1 MDVTN
6 PAVEQSQYLTFL
18 VAGEEYAVGIL
29 QAKEIIQYDTVTR
42 VPKTPAWVRGVIN
55 LRGGVVPVVDLA
67 ARFGLGKTQ
76 PGRETCIVITEL
88 DLDGGQMLLGVLA
101 DSVSRVIDLRPEE
114 IDPPPAFGT
123 QVQVDY
129 LQGLGKVEGRFVLLL
144 DIEKVLSAED
154 LMADE
159 TEATSAGGGEGA
171 PVAGA
176 PGLAAPGSEPTSE
189 LELTA

>member
-6 PAVEQSQYLTFL
+6 PDVEQSQYLTFL
-18 VAGEEYAVGIL
+18 VAGEEYAIGIL

-55 LRGGVVPVVDLA
+55 LRGGVVPVVDLG

-76 PGRETCIVITEL
+76 PGRETCIVIAEL
-88 DLDGGQMLLGVLA
+88 DVDGGQMLVGVLA
-101 DSVSRVIDLRPEE
+101 DSVSRVIDLHPEE

-154 LMADE
+154 LMATE
-159 TEATSAGGGEGA
+159 TEATGGDDPEKV
-171 PVAGA
+171 PLPEP
-176 PGLAAPGSEPTSE
+176 PGLTTPGSDPTSE
-189 LELTA
+189 LAPTV

>member
-76 PGRETCIVITEL
+76 PGRETCIVIAEL
-88 DLDGGQMLLGVLA
+88 DVEGGHMLLGVLA

-114 IDPPPAFGT
+114 IDVPPAFGT
-123 QVQVDY
+123 RVQVDY

-154 LMADE
+154 LMATE
-159 TEATSAGGGEGA
+159 TEATSAGEAEGA
-171 PVAGA
+171 PA
-176 PGLAAPGSEPTSE
+176 PEGLDITPPASEPGTQPE
-189 LELTA
+189 LRV